1 MYYTS
6 QKITPHMTLIQSP
19 SAENLY
25 LIEGAARAVLIDAGL
40 GVGHLKDY
48 VQSLTDKSL
57 TILLSHGHLD
67 HACGAGEFSD
77 VYLNSADRELYRS
90 QCKEEERRG
99 YLRGNLRE
107 KFEALQPE
115 DFAPLAPDRDFAE
128 LCDNMVF
135 DLGGIHLRTVAFPG
149 HTAGMTAFLV
159 EEERS
164 LITGDACNNATFG
177 FGPEASTVE
186 EYLAAVQHV
195 RRRLAGKYDRVFVS
209 HHETELPAALLEE
222 MEEVCRDILA
232 GRTDDA
238 PFRFRGMEACI
249 AKACSRDFKRTDGK
263 AANLIYNKEKICRAQ
278 QPFARKYPNLCKP
291 ITIAGVT
298 FRNRMFSAPM
308 GGTDITNDGCIGPKS
323 TAFYEL
329 RAKGGAGAVTVS
341 ECMVHPE
348 TDGSH
353 AYHLDTAILNSLASA
368 TYTADAIRRHSAM
381 PSLEL
386 SHSGMYA
393 GTYMTDKTRQHEMH
407 QWGPG
412 DTTRPDGVPVRAL
425 SAEQLHEIAASYGR
439 TAALAKRAGFE
450 MVMIHGGHGWLIN
463 QFLSPYFNK
472 RTDEYGGSLENRCRF
487 AIEVLKAVREA
498 VGPRFPIE
506 FRMSGSELF
515 EGGYDLAEGCRIA
528 EQLEPY
534 IDLLHVSAGTYQR
547 GFGDTHPSMFKPHGC
562 NVYLA
567 AEIKKHVSVP
577 VATLGGLNDPAQM
590 EEIIASGKAD
600 IVYMARA
607 LLADPELPRKV
618 TENRDADIVRCL
630 RCFTCMAERAATS
643 TRRCTVNPLIGRECD
658 GTEVLPAPARKKV
671 LVAGGGPGGLYAAY
685 TAARRGHTVTLYEK
699 EMELG
704 GILKSERALPFKH
717 EMYELTASYMRLAAA
732 AGVKFRLGTAV
743 TPELVQQE
751 CPDAVIVA
759 VGSAPICPP
768 IPGLNG
774 ENVVVVNDY
783 YKQQDRVTDSVVV
796 LGGGLAG
803 CECAIHLGQQGKQ
816 VHLVEMR
823 DTLAPDANVRHRPL
837 LLAEVNKYVAVH
849 TGLRGLRVTDQSV
862 VCADADGKEILVP
875 GTSVICALGQ
885 RSRTDVVTALQDT
898 APFVRVI
905 GDAAK
910 VSTIT
915 NAVYWGYHAAL
926 DV

>member
-1 MYYTS
+1 MKHQT
-6 QKITPHMTLIQSP
+6 QKITEHVMRLWSDAQQ
-19 SAENLY
+19 NGY
-25 LIEGAARAVLIDAGL
+25 LITGKSRAALITKDGSEADKQ
-40 GVGHLKDY
+40 LKS
-48 VQSLTDKSL
+48 VWELTDKPV
-57 TILLSHGHLD
+57 TVLLSDGRLGSS
-67 HACGAGEFSD
+67 GAG
-77 VYLNSADRELYRS
+77 AD
-90 QCKEEERRG
+90 
-99 YLRGNLRE
+99 
-107 KFEALQPE
+107 
-115 DFAPLAPDRDFAE
+115 AE
-128 LCDNMVF
+128 LCGGMVF
-135 DLGGIHLRTVAFPG
+135 DLGGVHVRTLATPSHEMGAIAFLAEEECVLIAKDPD
-149 HTAGMTAFLV
+149 TGMT
-159 EEERS
+159 S
-164 LITGDACNNATFG
+164 SII
-177 FGPEASTVE
+177 PEAATAA
-186 EYLAAVQHV
+186 EYLAAKH
-195 RRRLAGKYDRVFVS
+195 
-209 HHETELPAALLEE
+209 
-222 MEEVCRDILA
+222 
-232 GRTDDA
+232 TDS
-238 PFRFRGMEACI
+238 CI
-249 AKACSRDFKRTDGK
+249 
-263 AANLIYNKEKICRAQ
+263 Q

-368 TYTADAIRRHSAM
+368 AYTADAIRRHGAM

-407 QWGPG
+407 QWGPS
-412 DTTRPDGVPVRAL
+412 DTIRPDGVPVRAL
-425 SAEQLHEIAASYGR
+425 SVQQLHEIAAAYGR

-515 EGGYDLAEGCRIA
+515 EGGYDLTEGCRIA
-528 EQLEPY
+528 EQLEPH

-618 TENRDADIVRCL
+618 AENRDADIVRCL
-630 RCFTCMAERAATS
+630 RCFTCMAERASTS

-658 GTEVLPAPARKKV
+658 GVEVQPAPVCKKV
-671 LVAGGGPGGLYAAY
+671 LVVGGGPGGLYAAY
-685 TAARRGHTVTLYEK
+685 TAARRGHDVTLYEK

-717 EMYELTASYMRLAAA
+717 EMFELTASYARLAAA
-732 AGVKFRLGTAV
+732 AGVQFRLGTEV

-751 CPDAVIVA
+751 CPDALIVA

-768 IPGLNG
+768 IPGLDG
-774 ENVVVVNDY
+774 KNVVVVNDY
-783 YKQQDRVTDSVVV
+783 YKQQDRMTNSVVV

-823 DTLAPDANVRHRPL
+823 DELAPDANVRHRPL
-837 LLAEVNKYVAVH
+837 LLAEVNKYVTVH
-849 TGLRGLRVTDQSV
+849 TGLRGLRVAREGV
-862 VCADADGKEILVP
+862 VCADRDGHELLVP

-885 RSRTDVVTALQDT
+885 RSRTETVTALQDT

-926 DV
+926 DI